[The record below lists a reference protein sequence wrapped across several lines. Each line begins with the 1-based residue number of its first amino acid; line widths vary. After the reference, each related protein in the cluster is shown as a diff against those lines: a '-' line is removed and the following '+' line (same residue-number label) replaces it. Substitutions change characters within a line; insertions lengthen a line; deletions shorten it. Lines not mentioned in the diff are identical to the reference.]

1 MASPGLSEIVTT
13 TLRNRAPK
21 VADNV
26 SANTALMFRLKQR
39 GKVKPVDG
47 GRTIVQPLEYA
58 ENSTFMYYA
67 GYDVLNIQPS
77 DVLTA
82 AEYNYSQAAVAVS
95 ISGLEQLQNSGES
108 QIIDLLESRIGN
120 AERTM
125 VNNLSNGIYSDGTG
139 SGGKQIGGLQLLVAD
154 NSATGTVGTINRA
167 TWPFWRSF
175 VFDATTD
182 GGAAATS
189 ANIQDYMIR
198 TWQNVVRN
206 QDKPDLIS
214 ADNNYYRLYW
224 ESLLPVQRIM
234 NTNLGE
240 AGYENLKFQSADVV
254 MDGGLDGD
262 APVNHMYF
270 LNTNFIFWRPHSQ
283 RNMVPLDPDRFSV
296 NQDAMVKLIA
306 FAGQMTASNL
316 SLQGLLK
323 D

>member
-26 SANTALMFRLKQR
+26 SQNTALLKRLKQR
-39 GKVKPVDG
+39 GKVKPVNG

-77 DVLTA
+77 DVITA
-82 AEYNYSQAAVAVS
+82 AEFNYSQAAVAVS
-95 ISGLEQLQNSGES
+95 ISGLEQLQNAGES
-108 QIIDLLESRIGN
+108 EIIDLLEARIAN

-125 VNNLSNGIYSDGTG
+125 VNNLSVGVYSDGTA
-139 SGGKQIGGLQLLVAD
+139 SGGKQIGGLQLLVPD
-154 NSATGTVGTINRA
+154 TPTTGTVGTINRA
-167 TWPFWRSF
+167 TWPFWRSIS
-175 VFDATTD
+175 FDATTD

-198 TWQNVVRN
+198 TWQQLVRN
-206 QDKPDLIS
+206 TDQPDLVV

-224 ESLLPVQRIM
+224 QSLLPVQRIM
-234 NTNLGE
+234 SISEGQ
-240 AGYENLKFQSADVV
+240 AGYAALKFQGADVL
-254 MDGGLDGD
+254 MDGGLGGD
-262 APVNHMYF
+262 APINHMWF
-270 LNTNFIFWRPHSQ
+270 LNTDYIFWRPHSE

-296 NQDAMVKLIA
+296 SQDAMVKLMA
-306 FAGQMTASNL
+306 FAGQMTISNS
-316 SLQGLLK
+316 SLQGVLK